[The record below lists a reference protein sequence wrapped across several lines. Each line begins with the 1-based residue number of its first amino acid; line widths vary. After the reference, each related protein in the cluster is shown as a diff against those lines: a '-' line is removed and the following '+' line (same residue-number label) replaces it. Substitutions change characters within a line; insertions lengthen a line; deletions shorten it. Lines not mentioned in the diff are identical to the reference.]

1 MQSKVNIL
9 ADDMGNVIRQS
20 SNNSE
25 YAYVRLQQDRVTFG
39 NNGWV
44 KKSSISTLLHGK
56 LEDLQSLDLKANATL
71 PGKLIIKEQLEP
83 FSNNDPDRD
92 LKYAGDTGIICCVDG
107 QPIYRK
113 TFYVVDE
120 TAQDVLI
127 AHNNGDAIREANG
140 TSTSVKIK
148 NATTKEAFGVDA
160 DTVAESV
167 GVEEEKQ
174 EGFDNTTIDDPD
186 DLEAEEVVDEVEEVL
201 EEETFEL

>member
-25 YAYVRLQQDRVTFG
+25 YGYVRLQQDRVTFG

-44 KKSSISTLLHGK
+44 KKSNVSTLLHGK
-56 LEDLQSLDLKANATL
+56 LEDLQSLNLEAGGTL
-71 PGKLIIKEQLEP
+71 PGKLIIRESLEP
-83 FSNNDPDRD
+83 FSKNDPDRD
-92 LKYAGDTGIICCVDG
+92 MKYAGETGIVCCVDG

-113 TFYVVDE
+113 TFYVVDQ
-120 TAQDVLI
+120 TAEDVLI

-140 TSTSVKIK
+140 TATTAKIK
-148 NATTKEAFGVDA
+148 NATTSEAFGIDA
-160 DTVAESV
+160 DKVAESV
-167 GVEEEKQ
+167 
-174 EGFDNTTIDDPD
+174 
-186 DLEAEEVVDEVEEVL
+186 EAEVKDEEVVDEVEENVEEEVL